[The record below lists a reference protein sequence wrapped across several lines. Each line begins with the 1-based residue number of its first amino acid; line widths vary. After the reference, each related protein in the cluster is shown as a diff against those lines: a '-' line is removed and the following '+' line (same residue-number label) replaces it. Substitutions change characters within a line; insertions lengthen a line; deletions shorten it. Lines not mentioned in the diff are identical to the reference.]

1 MQCNGGTGG
10 AGDWCTQA
18 HRRAAGRKGWWR
30 PLCCCYSTV
39 ITEHSAI
46 CYRLS
51 LSPSLPLPLS
61 LPPSLALSLWRLG
74 MDQAS
79 ALVRSEL
86 RALCQQRPTGTP
98 ASFERPPARAAVS
111 DPSSA
116 VLTSAD
122 GSLKGAAR
130 STFRRSRVRVAA
142 ALGRSTVRPQSAPAR
157 SSDDL
162 GGSSSSGYLAL
173 KRRHFASELR
183 GRGSTTQLGAG
194 MAVTGVAHTASQDSI
209 GRSSGMP
216 QRVHRRRRRPTRT
229 HAAAVTSERSFV
241 PHGYSEHGPAWRA
254 LTATSAADLPT
265 RAAQL
270 EEGSAEL
277 EQEED
282 DRVARESTESTE
294 STESAESTE
303 YARLL
308 PDEEL
313 IRAGRPIPEVSL
325 SLSLSLSLS
334 VAACR
339 L

>member
-1 MQCNGGTGG
+1 MQRRHRRRL
-10 AGDWCTQA
+10 A

-173 KRRHFASELR
+173 KRRSGHQRTVVRAAWILRARARVAGADGHLGSRPADTRGTTRGGQRRAGTGR
-183 GRGSTTQLGAG
+183 GRSCGT
-194 MAVTGVAHTASQDSI
+194 
-209 GRSSGMP
+209 REYREYREYRECREY
-216 QRVHRRRRRPTRT
+216 RV
-229 HAAAVTSERSFV
+229 
-241 PHGYSEHGPAWRA
+241 
-254 LTATSAADLPT
+254 
-265 RAAQL
+265 RAA
-270 EEGSAEL
+270 SA
-277 EQEED
+277 
-282 DRVARESTESTE
+282 
-294 STESAESTE
+294 
-303 YARLL
+303 
-308 PDEEL
+308 
-313 IRAGRPIPEVSL
+313 G
-325 SLSLSLSLS
+325 
-334 VAACR
+334 
-339 L
+339 